1 MGWEGQNQQE
11 GKAKQR
17 APDVMVTKI
26 ILVALFHFLQFQWLM
41 QHSFFFWLN
50 SYVLALKFVSKP
62 QGMLTLYHTWQ
73 KDLR

>member
-26 ILVALFHFLQFQWLM
+26 ILVALLHFLKFEWPTF
-41 QHSFFFWLN
+41 FFFWLN
-50 SYVLALKFVSKP
+50 SYVLDLKFVSKP
-62 QGMLTLYHTWQ
+62 QGMLTLNHTWQ